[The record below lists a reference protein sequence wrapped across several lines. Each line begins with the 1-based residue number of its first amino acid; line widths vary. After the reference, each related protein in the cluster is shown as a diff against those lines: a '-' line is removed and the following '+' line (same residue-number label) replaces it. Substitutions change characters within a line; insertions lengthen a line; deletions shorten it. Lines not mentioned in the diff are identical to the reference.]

1 MASTEGTWHVVPLN
15 DLREHDPS
23 ETCWC
28 HPTLDDDTY
37 DDVYIHH
44 SMDGRE
50 LYETGE
56 RKLQ

>member
-1 MASTEGTWHVVPLN
+1 MTTRPDVWHVIPLN

-23 ETCWC
+23 EDCWC
-28 HPTLDDDTY
+28 KPTLDDDG
-37 DDVYIHH
+37 DDYVFLHH
-44 SMDGRE
+44 ALDGRE